1 MMYQNIKF
9 NFLLNLEDYGK
20 IILKLRGC
28 WRSNKGQ
35 NVIFPL
41 KISNF
46 DQEILM
52 KYLCFVI
59 ILFPNQVTTMI
70 DG

>member
-1 MMYQNIKF
+1 MMHQNIRF
-9 NFLLNLEDYGK
+9 NFLLNLEDNGK
-20 IILKLRGC
+20 IILKLRGR

-35 NVIFPL
+35 NIIFSL
-41 KISNF
+41 KNSNF

-59 ILFPNQVTTMI
+59 I
-70 DG
+70 

>member
-9 NFLLNLEDYGK
+9 NFLLSLENYGE
-20 IILKLRGC
+20 IILKLRDC

-35 NVIFPL
+35 NVIIFL
-41 KISNF
+41 KISYF

-52 KYLCFVI
+52 K
-59 ILFPNQVTTMI
+59 
-70 DG
+70 

>member
-52 KYLCFVI
+52 K
-59 ILFPNQVTTMI
+59 
-70 DG
+70 

>member
-1 MMYQNIKF
+1 MMHQNIRF
-9 NFLLNLEDYGK
+9 EFLLNLEDNRK
-20 IILKLRGC
+20 IILKFKGR

-35 NVIFPL
+35 NIISSL
-41 KISNF
+41 KNSNF

-59 ILFPNQVTTMI
+59 I
-70 DG
+70 